1 MFYRK
6 YESDISRMSVH
17 LVGGQE
23 KPETRDRF
31 ETDLFIDL
39 LKNELSMSILYSSI
53 ANELMVSQH

>member
-1 MFYRK
+1 
-6 YESDISRMSVH
+6 MSVH

-23 KPETRDRF
+23 KLETRDRF